1 MPSSVR
7 KTRAAAA
14 RAAGGGGAGVSA
26 TTPSAATPSA
36 AAHTTT
42 PSTSGRRAPGQ
53 ATPGG
58 GVGHWGEMVR
68 KRGAEARAGR
78 PGAGA
83 VLRTVLCR
91 AAEELSRRAEEPQV
105 GKELLRLAVQHA
117 DLVDFPGQVFEALER
132 HGLGVGLALFYEA
145 HALHLEKT
153 RRHAEALAV
162 YELGVQRRAAPL
174 ARLEGSLAKF
184 QQRMVK
190 RREREALLQEKAQR
204 QEGKAPPSASASAR
218 KARTPAPAPALA
230 ADVENAAPPKEAG
243 SAAKPKP
250 GAKRTPFS
258 AVKAGNTNANSAG
271 PEVDQN
277 PIFGQDHTAEG
288 KFLSGVPDGKML
300 KSVSPGSAP
309 QRPRTPVSANN
320 QSSLFLDR
328 TPASATP
335 KNLRARMSE
344 AGMSD
349 LTGDTRDLTASSI
362 QKANNESLSL
372 WTSDTMF
379 DKLVFG
385 GAEAA
390 GAEAAGELQASPIVW
405 NGGAKAG
412 HDASFAS
419 DPGDEKTATS
429 AIFSERS
436 TPARSVRGMDETN
449 DSFAADVTATSHGD
463 LTCHTEQAFECID
476 AMFEKTLHIGSIL
489 RPAKKEEPAEAEAGA
504 AAPAPPEEDPGAG
517 FLVYE
522 DTIHA

>member
-7 KTRAAAA
+7 KTRAAVA
-14 RAAGGGGAGVSA
+14 RASGGAGA
-26 TTPSAATPSA
+26 GAAAPAA
-36 AAHTTT
+36 AAHPT
-42 PSTSGRRAPGQ
+42 PSTSGRRAPAPG
-53 ATPGG
+53 TPGG

-132 HGLGVGLALFYEA
+132 HGLGLGLALFYEA

-204 QEGKAPPSASASAR
+204 QEGKAPLSASASAR
-218 KARTPAPAPALA
+218 KARTPAPVPA

-258 AVKAGNTNANSAG
+258 AVKAGNATANSAG

-288 KFLSGVPDGKML
+288 VFLSGVPDGKML

-309 QRPRTPVSANN
+309 RRPRTPVSANN

-390 GAEAAGELQASPIVW
+390 GAEAAGELQASPIEW
-405 NGGAKAG
+405 NGGARAG

-489 RPAKKEEPAEAEAGA
+489 RPAKKEEPAEAEAPPP
-504 AAPAPPEEDPGAG
+504 APAPPEEDPGAG

-522 DTIHA
+522 DTIHS